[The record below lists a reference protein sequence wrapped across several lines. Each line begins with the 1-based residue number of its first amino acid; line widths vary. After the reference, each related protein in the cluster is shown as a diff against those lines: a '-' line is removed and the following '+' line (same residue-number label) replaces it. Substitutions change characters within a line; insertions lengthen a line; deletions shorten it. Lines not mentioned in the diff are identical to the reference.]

1 MTTPPPATILVLGA
15 TSAIAQA
22 TCRSLAHKDA
32 RFLLVGRDSER
43 LKAIAT
49 DLEQRSLCQANI
61 LEMELTNV
69 SKHSALLDK
78 ATSTLGTTIDLTFI
92 AYGTLPDQMAT
103 QNEPEKVLASLHT
116 NFNSAASLLT
126 HLAMHYEKQQ
136 SGTIAVITS
145 VAADRGR
152 KTLYTY
158 CAAKA
163 GISAFTDG
171 IRGRL
176 FPHKVQVLNIKPG
189 VVNTPMTAHLAKSGM
204 AADPQDVAED
214 IKRAIEKKKDILYT
228 PSKWWAILFI
238 IRHIPERIFKR
249 LTI

>member
-1 MTTPPPATILVLGA
+1 MSPPPVTILVLGA
-15 TSAIAQA
+15 TSAIAQS
-22 TCRSLAHKDA
+22 TCRKLAHKDA
-32 RFLLVGRDSER
+32 RFLLVGRDQER

-49 DLEQRSLCQANI
+49 DLEQRSLCQANV
-61 LEMELTNV
+61 LESELTDV
-69 SKHSALLDK
+69 TKHSELMDK
-78 ATSTLGTTIDLTFI
+78 ATTTLGTTIDLTFI
-92 AYGTLPDQMAT
+92 AYGTLPDQAST
-103 QNEPEKVLASLHT
+103 QDDPEAVLASLHT

-126 HLAMHYEKQQ
+126 HLAVHYEKQQ

-163 GISAFTDG
+163 GISAFVDG

-176 FPHKVQVLNIKPG
+176 FPHNVQVLNIKPG
-189 VVNTPMTAHLAKSGM
+189 VVKTPMTAHLAKAAK
-204 AADPQDVAED
+204 AADPDDVAED
-214 IKRAIEKKKDILYT
+214 IQRAILKKKDILYT
-228 PSKWWAILFI
+228 PKKWWAILFI